1 MEKTIENKEH
11 RQLQFVNWF
20 LLFLFAMQPIMDVA
34 SYWLTELGHGTAMM
48 LVLRTFLFFATALI
62 GFLVSRKKKMYFILA
77 GILGVFWVVHYLN
90 CIRIGYPD
98 LMVDLNNYFRLIQP
112 IVFTLAFLSIF
123 RFYGTEKPP
132 IKKAFLINYG
142 LILFV
147 VILSVITGTDPH
159 TYTNTGV
166 GIKGWFYTGN
176 AQSAVLAMIIPI
188 VLYFAYQS
196 GKKLLFL
203 CAGVVCYAHLFLTGT
218 KITYFS
224 IFVFTGGFL
233 LALIFAKSKQW
244 FYYVIPV
251 VLAALC
257 IVFYPF
263 SPMNRT
269 NSSHNDFVVQEQ
281 GEIDD
286 QFEIP
291 PEEEKP
297 DALDPDSNYYG
308 EYYQLYMGIKTY
320 APMVE
325 KFGLEAVL
333 EQTDYTTD
341 MGKLSN
347 ARITKN
353 NYNFILFGQQDL
365 LTKMFGMHYNM
376 ELCGSQNYDSENDFL
391 GILFLY
397 GYVGFSLYL
406 AFTAGFII
414 YFLYHLIRSF
424 KQVFSVE
431 FICVLVGL
439 CMALFT
445 AIFTAGMLRRP
456 NASFYMSILLAYGC
470 YLVWTAKKEKNTR

>member
-11 RQLQFVNWF
+11 RQLQLMNWF
-20 LLFLFAMQPIMDVA
+20 LLCLFAMQPIMDVA
-34 SYWLTELGHGTAMM
+34 SYWLAELGQGTAIT
-48 LVLRTFLFFATALI
+48 LVLRTLLFFATAFI
-62 GFLVSRKKKMYFILA
+62 GFLVSRNKKIYFILA
-77 GILGVFWVVHYLN
+77 AVLGIFWIIHYLN
-90 CIRIGYPD
+90 CVRIGYSA
-98 LMVDLNNYFRLIQP
+98 LMIDLNNYFRLIQP
-112 IVFTLAFLSIF
+112 IVFVLAFLSIF
-123 RFYGTEKPP
+123 RFYGTEKLP
-132 IKKAFLINYG
+132 IKKTFLINYG
-142 LILFV
+142 LILV
-147 VILSVITGTDPH
+147 VIILAVVTGTDPH

-176 AQSAVLAMIIPI
+176 AQSAVLAMIIPV

-196 GKKLLFL
+196 GKKLVFL
-203 CAGVVCYAHLFLTGT
+203 CAGIVCYAHLFFTGT

-224 IFVFTGGFL
+224 IFVFTGGFV
-233 LALIFAKSKQW
+233 LALILLKSKQW
-244 FYYVIPV
+244 FYYVVPV

-257 IVFYPF
+257 IIFYPM

-269 NSSHNDFVVQEQ
+269 NSTHNEFVTQEQ
-281 GEIDD
+281 EEIDN
-286 QFEIP
+286 QFP
-291 PEEEKP
+291 VLPEKENPQE
-297 DALDPDSNYYG
+297 LSPDSDYYN
-308 EYYQLYMGIKTY
+308 EYYNLYMGIKTY

-325 KFGLEAVL
+325 KFGLETVL
-333 EQTDYTTD
+333 KQTEYTTD

-397 GYVGFSLYL
+397 GYVGFALYL

-414 YFLYHLIRSF
+414 YFLYHLFRYF
-424 KQVFSVE
+424 KQVFSME
-431 FICVLVGL
+431 FVCVMIGL

-456 NASFYMSILLAYGC
+456 NASFYMSVLLAYGC
-470 YLVWTAKKEKNTR
+470 YLVWTAKRRKKAE